1 MSGKLNDVEIVAVVV
16 LMVVP
21 AVGWAW
27 VLIDRA
33 ALRGEMTGLRIQ
45 VDDARQKAA
54 EAYSEGY
61 QKGVETSSGIL
72 KDTVVTTVG
81 DVTRLMMGEVVG
93 SRDDEVPARPAADQ
107 TFEPSWVEWE
117 DVNKSVEDFGVGDS
131 VYVPREFDD
140 RVASIAE
147 GESII
152 PGVPLPDM
160 TGEKYGTE

>member
-1 MSGKLNDVEIVAVVV
+1 MSGKLDDVEVLAYIVV
-16 LMVVP
+16 LVVP
-21 AVGWAW
+21 AVGWVW

-54 EAYSEGY
+54 EAYGEGY

-72 KDTVVTTVG
+72 KDTMVTTVG
-81 DVTRLMMGEVVG
+81 DVTRLMMGEMVG
-93 SRDDEVPARPAADQ
+93 SKDEEVPARAAADQ

-117 DVNKSVEDFGVGDS
+117 DVRAVEDFGIGDS
-131 VYVPREFDD
+131 VYVPRDYDD
-140 RVASIAE
+140 RVAAIGD

-160 TGEKYGTE
+160 TGESFNE